1 MKVPLEWLKEL
12 VPIKVTAEKLAELIA
27 LGGLETHLI
36 SSDILEVDILPN
48 RADCW
53 SLRGIAREVAALTKV
68 KVKAEKPK
76 VNETAEKTKKFVQVD
91 ILEPELCSRYMARV
105 IKNVKVDDSPDW
117 LKHRLEKAGVRSINN
132 VVDVTNYLMLE
143 IGQPMHAFDAS
154 LVKDRH
160 IVVRRAE
167 PKEKVLA
174 LDGKEY
180 QLDSEVLVIADPD
193 KAIAIAGIMGLANSE
208 VRPTTTTII
217 LESAFFNPVSIHEN
231 SRKLKLRSES
241 SVRFAHGLDWL
252 GVEEALDRGAALI
265 AELAGGEVLSGS
277 VDAKKKDPTPK
288 NVLLRPA
295 RVEKILGEK
304 LAVGTMTSIL
314 KGLGFGVKTKG
325 NDLVIE
331 IPLFRAMDLER
342 EADLIEEI
350 VRVNG
355 FDKIKPTMPDTS
367 FPGKKV
373 PVEDHQKI
381 RHSLVGCG
389 LNEAQTYTL
398 VGSRELEHCLL
409 SAEHV
414 LPVENP
420 LNADQIYLRPSLLPG
435 LLRVVERNQ
444 NRQIENVLLFEI
456 GKSFAKNGDKLPR
469 ETYRVAAVATGSPFR
484 SLLDK
489 GTVDYFFLKGVIENL
504 FASIGLELP
513 ELKESASGYLQV
525 GSAAEI
531 PGIGFFGA
539 LNPEIQRNFELKK
552 PLFAFEFDLDAL
564 LGMARKGQ
572 IYRQLPKY
580 PNISRD
586 ISLTAG
592 ENISN
597 QRIID
602 LIKEVGGPLTEA
614 VFPFDKF
621 KESVAYRVVYRHQ
634 ERTLTEAEVNQ
645 KHQEITAALV
655 AQLNVKLR

>member
-252 GVEEALDRGAALI
+252 GVEEALDTGAALI
-265 AELAGGEVLSGS
+265 S
-277 VDAKKKDPTPK
+277 KM
-288 NVLLRPA
+288 
-295 RVEKILGEK
+295 
-304 LAVGTMTSIL
+304 AVGQS
-314 KGLGFGVKTKG
+314 
-325 NDLVIE
+325 
-331 IPLFRAMDLER
+331 
-342 EADLIEEI
+342 
-350 VRVNG
+350 
-355 FDKIKPTMPDTS
+355 S
-367 FPGKKV
+367 
-373 PVEDHQKI
+373 
-381 RHSLVGCG
+381 
-389 LNEAQTYTL
+389 
-398 VGSRELEHCLL
+398 
-409 SAEHV
+409 
-414 LPVENP
+414 
-420 LNADQIYLRPSLLPG
+420 
-435 LLRVVERNQ
+435 
-444 NRQIENVLLFEI
+444 
-456 GKSFAKNGDKLPR
+456 
-469 ETYRVAAVATGSPFR
+469 
-484 SLLDK
+484 
-489 GTVDYFFLKGVIENL
+489 
-504 FASIGLELP
+504 
-513 ELKESASGYLQV
+513 
-525 GSAAEI
+525 
-531 PGIGFFGA
+531 
-539 LNPEIQRNFELKK
+539 
-552 PLFAFEFDLDAL
+552 
-564 LGMARKGQ
+564 
-572 IYRQLPKY
+572 
-580 PNISRD
+580 
-586 ISLTAG
+586 
-592 ENISN
+592 
-597 QRIID
+597 
-602 LIKEVGGPLTEA
+602 
-614 VFPFDKF
+614 
-621 KESVAYRVVYRHQ
+621 
-634 ERTLTEAEVNQ
+634 
-645 KHQEITAALV
+645 
-655 AQLNVKLR
+655 